1 MKRLKN
7 ILNLW
12 KNVLGSKNYIFIV
25 LGVTLIFYIFNALIS
40 NFRSITYAIK
50 NSGFSEG
57 ILFGFTLIW
66 NFKNSILFSSLIT
79 LLLIGF
85 LTGILVSLMTYRFK
99 SMKKNNLQKVGILT
113 SAGIFLGILAP
124 GCAAC
129 GVGLV
134 GLFGLSGSL
143 ASLPFQG
150 KEINVIAIGL
160 LSFSIINISRKI
172 ALPISCDVGSYN
184 QKMKGGLQND

>member
-1 MKRLKN
+1 MKKVKT
-7 ILNLW
+7 ILSLW
-12 KNVLGSKNYIFIV
+12 KNVFGKWRYIA
-25 LGVTLIFYIFNALIS
+25 VTLIFTAAFYIFNALIS
-40 NFRSITYAIK
+40 NFRSIVYAIK
-50 NSGFSEG
+50 NSGFNEG

-85 LTGILVSLMTYRFK
+85 LTGILVSLMIYRFK

-113 SAGIFLGILAP
+113 SAGIFLGVLAP

-129 GVGLV
+129 GIGLV

-160 LSFSIINISRKI
+160 LSFSIINISKKI
-172 ALPISCDVGSYN
+172 ASPISCEVRGYN
-184 QKMKGGLQND
+184 QKMKGGYHE